1 MSLSTHEATSWDVTS
16 SIEIPETTSVIALHC
31 HNTGGAHGI
40 RGSVETS
47 IWTGDRVVLTRTD
60 TDWRCSGV
68 EESGWETT
76 DFRETEAWGQAVIGS
91 NNLKDLEGI
100 AQNARSIQNT
110 AGSSDTYC
118 RKEIDIRTFM
128 TCTFDRPNKRSY

>member
-1 MSLSTHEATSWDVTS
+1 MPHSNDFKWYRIS
-16 SIEIPETTSVIALHC
+16 SIEVPEATRVIAFHC
-31 HNTGGAHGI
+31 HNTGGSFGI

-47 IWTGDRVVLTRTD
+47 IWTGDKVVLTRTD

-68 EESGWETT
+68 EEPGWETT
-76 DFRETEAWGQAVIGS
+76 DFRETEAWGQAVIAS
-91 NNLKDLEGI
+91 LRLEDLEGI
-100 AQNARSIQNT
+100 AKNARSIWNK
-110 AGSSDTYC
+110 ARSSDTYC